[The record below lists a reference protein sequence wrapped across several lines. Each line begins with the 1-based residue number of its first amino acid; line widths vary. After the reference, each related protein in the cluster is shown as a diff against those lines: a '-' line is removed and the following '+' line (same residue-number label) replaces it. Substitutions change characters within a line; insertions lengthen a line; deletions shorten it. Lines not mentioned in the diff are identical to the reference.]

1 MDLLDAGIVVL
12 AASALFSG
20 YRRGI
25 SWVGPSLLGLLLG
38 IVIGA
43 AVAPPLAAVFSKQP
57 NVQPLITSG
66 IFLAI
71 VLVIQG
77 VGTTI
82 GFRARVRSLRT
93 RFAMA
98 DSALGSILA
107 IGGVLVGSWYLG
119 LTFSQSP
126 WAALDTQI
134 NGSAIEKALDSVAPR
149 PPGFLATLENALRNS
164 SFPNP
169 FSVIGPIGPA
179 PAPIPQ
185 LVNTAGIRAAFA
197 VTSKVIAFGCGGA
210 DAGSAWP
217 IGQDDVVTNAHVVAG
232 SQRVEV
238 DTTDGATHPATVVLF
253 NPDVDV
259 AILHV
264 PGLNE
269 AALPIATTDPA
280 RGVTG
285 AAIGY
290 PGGQTETVAPAEVRG
305 TESAQGY
312 NIYNSGVVNR
322 TIEVLAAKIIPGNS
336 GGPLV
341 DTAGTVQGLVF
352 AASTTNPDEGYALS
366 MTEIATFLAQGRGRT
381 AAVSTQS
388 CTGG

>member
-290 PGGQTETVAPAEVRG
+290 PGGQTETVAPPRC
-305 TESAQGY
+305 
-312 NIYNSGVVNR
+312 
-322 TIEVLAAKIIPGNS
+322 AAPS
-336 GGPLV
+336 RRR
-341 DTAGTVQGLVF
+341 DTT
-352 AASTTNPDEGYALS
+352 STT
-366 MTEIATFLAQGRGRT
+366 RGWSAAPSRCSLRRSSRAT
-381 AAVSTQS
+381 AAARWSTPRAPFRAS
-388 CTGG
+388 CSPPAPPTLTRATRSA